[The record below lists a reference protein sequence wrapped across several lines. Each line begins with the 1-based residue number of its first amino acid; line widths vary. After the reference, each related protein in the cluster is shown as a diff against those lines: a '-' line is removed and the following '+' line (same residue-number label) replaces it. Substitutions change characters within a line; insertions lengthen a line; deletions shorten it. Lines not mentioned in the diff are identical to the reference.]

1 MSYLAGLFTHSPS
14 SSPYI
19 IVGNGQSIP
28 VISRGTFTL
37 PIADASFSLNNVLV
51 APALV
56 RNLLSVGQFTRF
68 NSYSI
73 EFDAFGFSI
82 KDPSLGRVLLR
93 CNSSGDLNTV
103 SLASLSPI
111 ASCSLAVS
119 IALWHHRLGHL
130 TPSGVAHLQNL
141 SAITCNKA
149 ARSLC
154 HARHLGKHTRL
165 PFAPQHLLHPNLL
178 LYFIVTYGPPLSLAI
193 QVTNIIWSC

>member
-1 MSYLAGLFTHSPS
+1 MLL
-14 SSPYI
+14 
-19 IVGNGQSIP
+19 
-28 VISRGTFTL
+28 
-37 PIADASFSLNNVLV
+37 FSLNNVLV

-68 NSYSI
+68 NNCSI

-149 ARSLC
+149 TRSLC
-154 HARHLGKHTRL
+154 HACHLGKHTSTFC
-165 PFAPQHLLHPNLL
+165 PPASTTSEPSTLLHCDVWTSPIPSNSGHKYYLVML
-178 LYFIVTYGPPLSLAI
+178 DDFSP
-193 QVTNIIWSC
+193 